1 MQSHPECST
10 QLLAIFLNFSS
21 SDFLLINAFLFES
34 ACLTAHWDACL
45 MLNVPPVMRPIK
57 NVLGYVS
64 EDVLMMV
71 DSSYFAESQK
81 LYQNCYLIQGRA
93 DEQFW
98 KYFD

>member
-1 MQSHPECST
+1 M
-10 QLLAIFLNFSS
+10 F
-21 SDFLLINAFLFES
+21 
-34 ACLTAHWDACL
+34 
-45 MLNVPPVMRPIK
+45 NVPPVIRPIK

-71 DSSYFAESQK
+71 DSSYFVESQK
-81 LYQNCYLIQGRA
+81 LYRNCYLIQGRA